1 MPLFRVSL
9 DYSSFCQNCCNHCV
23 RFPPDERF
31 LQKFYNFYLGVKKQ
45 PFLCKIKVLAVSKP
59 LQEGIN
65 TLTKQE
71 LIAEALKA
79 RELAYVPYS
88 KFKVGAAL
96 LTEDGKVYKGCN
108 IENAAYS
115 LCNCA
120 ERTALFKAYS
130 EGDKAFKML
139 AVAAD
144 TPRPVSPCGACRQV
158 IAELCSKNMPVI
170 LTNLKGQIEETTVQ
184 ELLPGAFSS
193 EDLHDKGKL

>member
-1 MPLFRVSL
+1 
-9 DYSSFCQNCCNHCV
+9 
-23 RFPPDERF
+23 
-31 LQKFYNFYLGVKKQ
+31 
-45 PFLCKIKVLAVSKP
+45 
-59 LQEGIN
+59 
-65 TLTKQE
+65 

-79 RELAYVPYS
+79 REFAYVPYS
-88 KFKVGAAL
+88 KFQVGAAL

-130 EGDKAFKML
+130 EGEKSFKML

-144 TPRPVSPCGACRQV
+144 TPGPVSPCGACRQV
-158 IAELCSKNMPVI
+158 ISELCSPNMPVI
-170 LTNLKGQIEETTVQ
+170 LTNLNGQVKEMTVQ

-193 EDLHDKGKL
+193 EDLHDTGKL